1 MAFSPNNDG
10 INDFFTVFGEDEKF
24 VSLSI
29 YDQKGKLITIL
40 NNLKESW
47 NGENFQIGIYPYRL
61 KAKNQENNEIEL
73 MGKVMLV
80 K

>member
-10 INDFFTVFGEDEKF
+10 INDFFTVFGEDDKF

-80 K
+80 R